1 MAEKKQGT
9 TPKQKIPFDWKR
21 CAIASLPFMGMITFW
36 QVFDGLVP
44 KMLTQTFG
52 LSNWL
57 TGVVMAL
64 DNVFGLFLLPWFG
77 ILSDRCRSR
86 LGRRTPFILAG
97 SAVAA
102 VSVPL
107 IAVANNLGSLPLLI
121 AMILVTLVAI
131 CSYRTATLAIVA
143 DITPRPLRTKGDS
156 VDKIVGYAGTGVMLV
171 AISVLVPSVAN
182 PDYVPVFLLQGIV
195 IAVAAVVYRV
205 LLNEPKAVAKMHE
218 ESLAMG
224 IKEDSIDVD
233 DDAEQG
239 KERVTDPELVRSIA
253 LLLGAVFFYYM
264 SYNAMTTNISRYAS
278 DFFSMLGGSYAI
290 INIVT
295 IAGGLLSYVPVA
307 NLSLKVGRK
316 RVALVAGLVMTI
328 CPAIM
333 WLFPSFT
340 PLYYVLFLLMG
351 ASLGAV
357 DLCVYPMILEGCS
370 SRSVGRYSGYYYT
383 VSMAAQV
390 VTPILSGLVMDV
402 AESQLFLYITV
413 MGAAMCVFIALA
425 KHGDSILA
433 DEILRREASS
443 AE

>member
-1 MAEKKQGT
+1 MSTTSTRCQDERSKDGREEGRHAQAEDSLRLEALCDSPPALHGDDLVLAGLRRPGPQDAHPDLWPLQLAHRRGDGARQHLRPDSSPVVWHPLRPLPVSPGEKNPLHPGRLCRGGRLGT
-9 TPKQKIPFDWKR
+9 AHCRGEQPWRP
-21 CAIASLPFMGMITFW
+21 
-36 QVFDGLVP
+36 VFAHRDDPGDPGCHLLVP
-44 KMLTQTFG
+44 H
-52 LSNWL
+52 
-57 TGVVMAL
+57 
-64 DNVFGLFLLPWFG
+64 
-77 ILSDRCRSR
+77 
-86 LGRRTPFILAG
+86 
-97 SAVAA
+97 
-102 VSVPL
+102 
-107 IAVANNLGSLPLLI
+107 
-121 AMILVTLVAI
+121 
-131 CSYRTATLAIVA
+131 
-143 DITPRPLRTKGDS
+143 
-156 VDKIVGYAGTGVMLV
+156 
-171 AISVLVPSVAN
+171 
-182 PDYVPVFLLQGIV
+182 
-195 IAVAAVVYRV
+195 RV
-205 LLNEPKAVAKMHE
+205 LLNEPESVAKMHE

-224 IKEDSIDVD
+224 IKEDAIDAD
-233 DDAEQG
+233 DDAVQG

-295 IAGGLLSYVPVA
+295 IAGGLLSYVPIA

-316 RVALVAGLVMTI
+316 RVVLVAGLVMTV

-351 ASLGAV
+351 ASLGTI

-370 SRSVGRYSGYYYT
+370 SRSVGRYSGYSYT

>member
-1 MAEKKQGT
+1 MGT
-9 TPKQKIPFDWKR
+9 I
-21 CAIASLPFMGMITFW
+21 SFW

-205 LLNEPKAVAKMHE
+205 LLNEPKSVAKMHE

-224 IKEDSIDVD
+224 IKEDSIDAD
-233 DDAEQG
+233 DDAEEG

-307 NLSLKVGRK
+307 NISLKVGRK
-316 RVALVAGLVMTI
+316 RVALVAGLVMTV

-340 PLYYVLFLLMG
+340 PSTTCSSSSWVPPS
-351 ASLGAV
+351 AAV

-413 MGAAMCVFIALA
+413 MGAAMCAFIALA

-433 DEILRREASS
+433 DEILRREAS
-443 AE
+443 AGE

>member
-1 MAEKKQGT
+1 
-9 TPKQKIPFDWKR
+9 
-21 CAIASLPFMGMITFW
+21 
-36 QVFDGLVP
+36 
-44 KMLTQTFG
+44 
-52 LSNWL
+52 
-57 TGVVMAL
+57 
-64 DNVFGLFLLPWFG
+64 
-77 ILSDRCRSR
+77 
-86 LGRRTPFILAG
+86 
-97 SAVAA
+97 
-102 VSVPL
+102 VPL

-195 IAVAAVVYRV
+195 IAVTAVAYRV

-224 IKEDSIDVD
+224 IKEDAIDAD

-295 IAGGLLSYVPVA
+295 IAGGLLSYVPIA

-316 RVALVAGLVMTI
+316 RVALVAGLVMAI

-390 VTPILSGLVMDV
+390 VMSILSGLVMDV